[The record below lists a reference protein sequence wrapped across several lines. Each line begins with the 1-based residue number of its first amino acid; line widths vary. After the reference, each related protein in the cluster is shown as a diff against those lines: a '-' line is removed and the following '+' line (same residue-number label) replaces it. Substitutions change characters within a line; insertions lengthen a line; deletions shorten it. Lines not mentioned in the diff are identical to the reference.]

1 MCVCA
6 HVWVVLSQKLTFCS
20 ESCYAQG
27 GSVTCSWVCLHS
39 CAQHMSEQEKQA
51 ELQSGRAA
59 VNLWPALGVIR
70 RKALLLG
77 GLCGLLW
84 AALPYLF
91 WEQQRLR
98 TQHDTC
104 MTIYFC
110 RGYKYVILSKKV
122 KAFWIYFIF
131 SYQQSFLFLK

>member
-1 MCVCA
+1 MLMGMSSLLCTA
-6 HVWVVLSQKLTFCS
+6 H
-20 ESCYAQG
+20 
-27 GSVTCSWVCLHS
+27 GS
-39 CAQHMSEQEKQA
+39 ASEQERQA

-84 AALPYLF
+84 AALPCLF

-104 MTIYFC
+104 MMIYFC
-110 RGYKYVILSKKV
+110 RGYKYVT
-122 KAFWIYFIF
+122 
-131 SYQQSFLFLK
+131 QQKSRSFLGVFYIQLPAILPFSEIS

>member
-1 MCVCA
+1 MLMGMSSLLCTA
-6 HVWVVLSQKLTFCS
+6 H
-20 ESCYAQG
+20 
-27 GSVTCSWVCLHS
+27 GS
-39 CAQHMSEQEKQA
+39 ASEQERQA

-84 AALPYLF
+84 AALPCLF

-104 MTIYFC
+104 MMIYFC
-110 RGYKYVILSKKV
+110 RDYKYVTLSKKV
-122 KAFWIYFIF
+122 EAFWVYFIF